1 MPGAM
6 TSPPKTR
13 AAERADAGGTPARSP
28 SLSGKDADAAASAIA
43 EAARVLRAEGSAL
56 LHLADRI
63 GQPFVKAVD
72 TVLAASGRIIVSGI
86 GKSGI
91 VARKIASTLTFT
103 GTSASFLH
111 PVEGL
116 HGDLGI
122 VSREDVAILVS
133 KSGDTEELV
142 ELAGY
147 LLRYGVPIVLMTGNP
162 RSQLVR
168 HATALLDCSVAEEAC
183 PVDLAP
189 TTSTTAAMAMGDALA
204 IVLLRRRGI
213 EPADLFARLHPGG
226 TLGRRL
232 TLLVE
237 DVMVREGYPSLLQ
250 DALVRDSIVPLAR
263 MRGTVPIVDGQDRV
277 VGVVTAGDLTRLMER
292 EPDFLHIP
300 IRAIMSPEPRLAR
313 LGTLASASAR
323 EMEQHGIMALPVVDG
338 KDRLRGVVHLHDL
351 MRSGVL

>member
-1 MPGAM
+1 MQGAM

-13 AAERADAGGTPARSP
+13 AAGKADAGGTRTRSP
-28 SLSGKDADAAASAIA
+28 SLPGEDAGAAASAIA
-43 EAARVLRAEGSAL
+43 EAARVLRAEGGAL
-56 LHLADRI
+56 LHLAERIDRT
-63 GQPFVKAVD
+63 FVDAVE
-72 TVLAASGRIIVSGI
+72 TVLAASGRVIVSGV

-91 VARKIASTLTFT
+91 VGRKIAATLTST

-122 VSREDVAILVS
+122 VSRQDVAVLVS
-133 KSGDTEELV
+133 KSGDTEELAR
-142 ELAGY
+142 LAGY
-147 LLRYGVPIVLMTGNP
+147 LLRYGVPIVLLTGNP
-162 RSQLVR
+162 RAPLAR
-168 HATALLDCSVAEEAC
+168 HATAVLDCSVAEEAC
-183 PVDLAP
+183 PLDLAP

-204 IVLLRRRGI
+204 IVLLRRRGF
-213 EPADLFARLHPGG
+213 EPADFARLHPGG
-226 TLGRRL
+226 ALGRRL
-232 TLLVE
+232 TLRVE
-237 DVMVREGYPSLLQ
+237 EVMVGDGYPSLLE
-250 DALVRDSIVPLAR
+250 DALVRDCIVPLAH
-263 MRGTVPIVDGQDRV
+263 MRGTVPIVDERDRV

-323 EMEQHGIMALPVVDG
+323 EMEEHGVMALPVVDAR
-338 KDRLRGVVHLHDL
+338 DRLRGVVHLHDL

>member
-1 MPGAM
+1 MQGAM
-6 TSPPKTR
+6 TSPPETR
-13 AAERADAGGTPARSP
+13 AAGKADAGGTRTRPP
-28 SLSGKDADAAASAIA
+28 SLPGNDSDTAAAAIA
-43 EAARVLRAEGSAL
+43 EAARVLRTGGSAL
-56 LHLADRI
+56 FHLADRI
-63 GQPFVKAVD
+63 DQTFVMAVE
-72 TVLAASGRIIVSGI
+72 TVLAATGRVIVSGI

-147 LLRYGVPIVLMTGNP
+147 LLRYGVPIVLLTGNP
-162 RSQLVR
+162 RSPLAR
-168 HATALLDCSVAEEAC
+168 HAATILDCSVAGEAC
-183 PVDLAP
+183 PLDLAP

-204 IVLLRRRGI
+204 IVLLRRRGF
-213 EPADLFARLHPGG
+213 EPSDFARLHPGG
-226 TLGRRL
+226 ALGRRL
-232 TLLVE
+232 TLLVD
-237 DVMVREGYPSLLQ
+237 DVMVGEGYPSLLQ
-250 DALVRDSIVPLAR
+250 DALVRDCIVPLAH

-292 EPDFLHIP
+292 ERDFLHIP
-300 IRAIMSPEPRLAR
+300 IRAIMSSEPRLAR
-313 LGTLASASAR
+313 LGTLASASVR
-323 EMEQHGIMALPVVDG
+323 EMEKHGVMALPVVDA
-338 KDRLRGVVHLHDL
+338 KDRLHGVVHLHDL

>member
-1 MPGAM
+1 MQGAM

-13 AAERADAGGTPARSP
+13 AAGTADAVRTLVRSP
-28 SLSGKDADAAASAIA
+28 SPPGEGADAAASAIA

-63 GQPFVKAVD
+63 DEAFVTAVE
-72 TVLAASGRIIVSGI
+72 TILAASGRVIVSGI

-91 VARKIASTLTFT
+91 VGRKIAATLTST
-103 GTSASFLH
+103 GTPASFLH

-116 HGDLGI
+116 HGDLGF
-122 VSREDVAILVS
+122 VSREDIAILVS
-133 KSGDTEELV
+133 KSGDTEELA
-142 ELAGY
+142 ELAEY
-147 LLRYGVPIVLMTGNP
+147 LLRYGVPIVLITGSP
-162 RSQLVR
+162 RSRLAR

-183 PVDLAP
+183 PLDLAP

-204 IVLLRRRGI
+204 IVLLRRRGF
-213 EPADLFARLHPGG
+213 EPADFARLHPGG

-232 TLLVE
+232 TLLVD
-237 DVMVREGYPSLLQ
+237 DVMVGEGYPSLLE
-250 DALVRDSIVPLAR
+250 DALVRDCIVPLAH
-263 MRGTVPIVDGQDRV
+263 MRGTVPIVDEQERV

-300 IRAIMSPEPRLAR
+300 IRAIMSPRPRLAR

-323 EMEQHGIMALPVVDG
+323 KMEEHGVMALPVVDG
-338 KDRLRGVVHLHDL
+338 TDRLRGVLHLHDL

>member
-1 MPGAM
+1 MQGAM
-6 TSPPKTR
+6 ASPPETR
-13 AAERADAGGTPARSP
+13 AAAKADAHGVRTHRPSSP
-28 SLSGKDADAAASAIA
+28 ERDAGAAASAIA
-43 EAARVLRAEGSAL
+43 EASRVLRAEGGAL
-56 LHLADRI
+56 LHLAGRI
-63 GQPFVKAVD
+63 DHAFVEAVE
-72 TVLAASGRIIVSGI
+72 TVLAATGRVIVSGI

-91 VARKIASTLTFT
+91 VGRKIAATLTST
-103 GTSASFLH
+103 GTSAFFLH

-133 KSGDTEELV
+133 KSGDTGELA

-147 LLRYGVPIVLMTGNP
+147 LTRYGVPIVLMTGNP
-162 RSQLVR
+162 RSPLAR

-183 PVDLAP
+183 PLDLAP

-204 IVLLRRRGI
+204 IVLLRRRGFQ
-213 EPADLFARLHPGG
+213 PADFARLHPGG
-226 TLGRRL
+226 ALGRRL
-232 TLLVE
+232 TLLVD
-237 DVMVREGYPSLLQ
+237 DVMVGEGYPSLLRN
-250 DALVRDSIVPLAR
+250 ALVRDCIAPLAR
-263 MRGTVPIVDGQDRV
+263 LRGTVPIVDERDRV

-292 EPDFLHIP
+292 EADFLHIP

-323 EMEQHGIMALPVVDG
+323 AMEEHGVMALPVVDRE
-338 KDRLRGVVHLHDL
+338 DRLRGVVHLHDL

>member
-1 MPGAM
+1 MQGAM

-13 AAERADAGGTPARSP
+13 AAGRADAGGTRTRSP
-28 SLSGKDADAAASAIA
+28 ASPPGDPDAALSAIA
-43 EAARVLRAEGSAL
+43 EAARVLRAEGGAL

-63 GQPFVKAVD
+63 DQTFVEAVE
-72 TVLAASGRIIVSGI
+72 TVLAASGRIIVSGV

-91 VARKIASTLTFT
+91 VARKIAATLTST
-103 GTSASFLH
+103 GTTAFFLH

-133 KSGDTEELV
+133 KSGDTGELA

-162 RSQLVR
+162 RSPLAR
-168 HATALLDCSVAEEAC
+168 HASAVLDCSVAGEAC
-183 PVDLAP
+183 PLDLAP

-204 IVLLRRRGI
+204 IVLLRRRGF
-213 EPADLFARLHPGG
+213 EPADFARLHPGG
-226 TLGRRL
+226 ALGRRL
-232 TLLVE
+232 TLLVD
-237 DVMVREGYPSLLQ
+237 DVMVGEGYPSLLQ
-250 DALVRDSIVPLAR
+250 DALVRDCIVPLAH
-263 MRGTVPIVDGQDRV
+263 MRGTVPIVDEQDRV

-300 IRAIMSPEPRLAR
+300 IRAIMSSEPRLAR

-323 EMEQHGIMALPVVDG
+323 EMEKHGVMALPVVDAG
-338 KDRLRGVVHLHDL
+338 DRLRGVVHLHDL

>member
-1 MPGAM
+1 M
-6 TSPPKTR
+6 
-13 AAERADAGGTPARSP
+13 RSP
-28 SLSGKDADAAASAIA
+28 SPPGGGADAAASAIA

-63 GQPFVKAVD
+63 DEAFVTAVE
-72 TVLAASGRIIVSGI
+72 TILAASGRVIVSGI

-91 VARKIASTLTFT
+91 VGRKIAATLTST
-103 GTSASFLH
+103 GTPASFLH

-116 HGDLGI
+116 HGDLGF

-133 KSGDTEELV
+133 KSGDTEELAG
-142 ELAGY
+142 LAEY
-147 LLRYGVPIVLMTGNP
+147 LLRYGVPIVLMTGSP
-162 RSQLVR
+162 RSRLAR

-183 PVDLAP
+183 PLDLAP

-204 IVLLRRRGI
+204 VVLLRRRGF
-213 EPADLFARLHPGG
+213 EPADFARLHPGG

-232 TLLVE
+232 TLLV
-237 DVMVREGYPSLLQ
+237 DHVMVGEGYPSLLE
-250 DALVRDSIVPLAR
+250 DALVRDCIVPLAH
-263 MRGTVPIVDGQDRV
+263 MRGTVPIVDEQERV

-300 IRAIMSPEPRLAR
+300 IRAIMSPQPRLAR

-323 EMEQHGIMALPVVDG
+323 EMEEHGVMALPVVDG
-338 KDRLRGVVHLHDL
+338 TDRLRGVLHLHDL